1 MMTVCPSNNPP
12 KKYGIFCGCD
22 NSHECGL
29 GVVSGKPY
37 EVSRSYPY
45 YLSLSMTPGDK
56 PPSDTSA
63 MTDEERA
70 LLEEVKK

>member
-1 MMTVCPSNNPP
+1 MAYFVVVIKAIS
-12 KKYGIFCGCD
+12 
-22 NSHECGL
+22 GL
-29 GVVSGKPY
+29 GVVCGKPY
-37 EVSRSYPY
+37 EVSCRYPY

-56 PPSDTSA
+56 PRSDTSA

>member
-1 MMTVCPSNNPP
+1 MAYVVVVAMSGWECA
-12 KKYGIFCGCD
+12 G
-22 NSHECGL
+22 HE
-29 GVVSGKPY
+29 VR
-37 EVSRSYPY
+37 RSYPY

-56 PPSDTSA
+56 PPSETNA